1 MPLLPEIP
9 GLRFSAPGDP
19 TTETPSSTPTSDL
32 PAPRP
37 PAGSSPSPTPSPED
51 DAAGWD
57 AAPEPPGPA
66 RNARGALRTATS
78 SPGDDRPKTDPKVA
92 GRVAAT
98 LIGALL
104 MLMGWAASHRRG
116 WELRQPT
123 DDELRGMGDPLGRIA
138 GRHLPQGVVNADLL
152 DAADFADGVRRYV
165 TADALL
171 IPTHAEPG
179 QDPAGSY

>member
-1 MPLLPEIP
+1 
-9 GLRFSAPGDP
+9 
-19 TTETPSSTPTSDL
+19 
-32 PAPRP
+32 
-37 PAGSSPSPTPSPED
+37 
-51 DAAGWD
+51 
-57 AAPEPPGPA
+57 
-66 RNARGALRTATS
+66 
-78 SPGDDRPKTDPKVA
+78 
-92 GRVAAT
+92 
-98 LIGALL
+98 